1 MTIFYEHPTLGTME
15 FPNGTPRE
23 VMVNAVVAKEA
34 EEGQQYGSF
43 ETFGD
48 QAGRSFTSSTRGI
61 KDFLGVEKTPREE
74 FDDQVAEYR
83 SRVQF
88 EQNPASSVLGM
99 LAGGLADP
107 VTLPAFAL
115 KPLTFASKVG
125 TYAARGGVQGLLG
138 GSLEPVYEQYG
149 DSRVAYIMAGGL
161 LGSGLGAG
169 IGKIASKFG
178 SKAADEGT
186 DLKDES
192 EAAIGAVADAAGDV
206 PVRSVAQAQA
216 KVQAE
221 LEIEAKGAP
230 TQQALDDLG
239 KTLAKTKSQVGQ
251 IDNIL
256 ATLKGST
263 GKPTLG
269 SRTRANQLEAQ
280 KVEAKKTI
288 QRLEVQKAEG
298 DVLRKAAI
306 NLENLKLGKF
316 SNLPDLKSRV
326 QQASGAIPRSRIAEG
341 VADRSGQT
349 IKGAAGFGV
358 APTGGQ
364 RGAGAVLPRPFTNAV
379 PEAMTPFNTNTNR
392 ILGFESSSEKA
403 ARLGV
408 GSQTGAARS
417 RFNQPSQSM
426 GSGGASNKATIAGRQ
441 LLPRTVD
448 KPETTAKV
456 AAGRYKGDDP
466 DKVINIKESTAVK
479 EARAEVQ
486 AKMNAGERLTDD
498 DLRKLK
504 DVEDADVLLKEYADT
519 AMKVAGSRGLDTA
532 KLRGMMRGRHT
543 FKNIDAASRT
553 LLKKND
559 IEDFEDMVDFIL
571 ANDDRIFSAEEM
583 RMLQPLF
590 NEVER
595 KLFKAYDILGKST
608 DLTDETIALIHSDI
622 NLFYGIQAWNKGQGS
637 KVSAALNHRRKMLQ
651 DMADNRMIDSLFAG
665 VKCK

>member
-48 QAGRSFTSSTRGI
+48 QAGRSFTSSIRGI
-61 KDFLGVEKTPREE
+61 KDFVGVEKNPREE

-88 EQNPASSVLGM
+88 EQNPTSSVLGM

-125 TYAARGGVQGLLG
+125 TYAARGSVQGLLG

-192 EAAIGAVADAAGDV
+192 EAAISAVADAAGDV

-230 TQQALDDLG
+230 SQQSLDDLG
-239 KTLAKTKSQVGQ
+239 KILNKTKTEVKQ

-263 GKPTLG
+263 GKATLG
-269 SRTRANQLEAQ
+269 SRTRARQLEAQ
-280 KVEAKKTI
+280 RIVSNDKVK
-288 QRLEVQKAEG
+288 QLEIQKAEG

-316 SNLPDLKSRV
+316 SKFPELQSRV
-326 QQASGAIPRSRIAEG
+326 QQASGVIPRSRIAES
-341 VADRSGQT
+341 VADSNGST
-349 IKGAAGFGV
+349 VKGSAGFGL

-364 RGAGAVLPRPFTNAV
+364 RGLGAVLPRPFTNAV
-379 PEAMTPFNTNTNR
+379 PEAMTPFNANTNR

-417 RFNQPSQSM
+417 RFNQPDQSI
-426 GSGGASNKATIAGRQ
+426 SSAGGPSKASLAGRQ
-441 LLPRTVD
+441 LLPRTAD
-448 KPETTAKV
+448 KPETTARV
-456 AAGRYKGDDP
+456 AAGRFKGGDP
-466 DKVINIKESTAVK
+466 DKVINIKESNAVK

-543 FKNIDAASRT
+543 FENIDAASRT

-559 IEDFEDMVDFIL
+559 IEDFEDMIDFIL
-571 ANDDRIFSAEEM
+571 VNEDRIFSAPEM

-595 KLFKAYDILGKST
+595 KLFNAYDILGKST